1 VFPAIFEAVA
11 NDLPF
16 QCRCGELTGKLSDIS
31 TLAGD
36 HVVCHCSDCLSFA
49 RFCDPDR
56 VPAVVDGVQLFQTR
70 VSRMTI
76 SSGKENLACVHL
88 TDRPVLRWYSQ
99 CCRTPLFHTV
109 DTGWYPFVTTH
120 VAILDADCRIAAI
133 GEPRGHTF
141 VGDVPAALRNFRE
154 VSRFGIMARFIVRM
168 WKDWLSG
175 DFRRAELFEPA
186 TLKPIAEPRRLSLAE
201 RAELNGQTVG
211 QPET

>member
-1 VFPAIFEAVA
+1 V
-11 NDLPF
+11 
-16 QCRCGELTGKLSDIS
+16 
-31 TLAGD
+31 
-36 HVVCHCSDCLSFA
+36 
-49 RFCDPDR
+49 RFCKPDR
-56 VPAVVDGVQLFQTR
+56 VPAIVDGVRLFQTR

-76 SSGKENLACVHL
+76 TSGKENLACVHL
-88 TDRPVLRWYSQ
+88 TDKPMLRWYSE

-120 VAILDADCRIAAI
+120 VAILDADCRVAAI

-186 TLKPIAEPRRLSLAE
+186 TLKPIVEPRRLSLAE
-201 RAELNGQTVG
+201 RAELDGQTAG
-211 QPET
+211 RPET